1 MTESVGGPSAGS
13 LRQAEIILHDQKEF
27 HRRWGLATRKPGG
40 AKATHG
46 PGHRNIP
53 GSRPRFRTCT
63 GNTSWTRRCTPS
75 TQCCPIRASAS
86 AHRARSHGGWMHASM
101 PAAAA
106 IPSAKRFVRGP
117 DVRIRSACRMALAP
131 IDKPSSTGAATGNTT
146 AASSCCRRAGPLRAC
161 RHGPQPAAA
170 CPCRKHPG
178 RFVFKPPRPARARR
192 ETYRNVCGRCRRIVD
207 RDRSVRPRAVCGG
220 MGQLC
225 EKSQRA
231 AVASPRIRRPACD
244 PAQRSRSGGWR
255 EAAE

>member
-40 AKATHG
+40 AKATHD
-46 PGHRNIP
+46 PGHRNIRR
-53 GSRPRFRTCT
+53 SRPRFRTCT

-86 AHRARSHGGWMHASM
+86 ARRARSHGGWMHASM

-117 DVRIRSACRMALAP
+117 DVRIKSACWMALAP

-146 AASSCCRRAGPLRAC
+146 AASPCRRRTVSTTSLPPWSSARGSLSL
-161 RHGPQPAAA
+161 PQASRTFRLQAAKA
-170 CPCRKHPG
+170 CPSP
-178 RFVFKPPRPARARR
+178 
-192 ETYRNVCGRCRRIVD
+192 E
-207 RDRSVRPRAVCGG
+207 RDLQERMRQV
-220 MGQLC
+220 
-225 EKSQRA
+225 SQNR
-231 AVASPRIRRPACD
+231 
-244 PAQRSRSGGWR
+244 
-255 EAAE
+255 